1 MERLVLSQRSG
12 NLSASAALTR
22 ETEAEP
28 MKTIA
33 RLEKWLLKPSH
44 DWPTPL
50 WEPLAYS
57 GRRFG
62 TP

>member
-1 MERLVLSQRSG
+1 
-12 NLSASAALTR
+12 
-22 ETEAEP
+22 

-44 DWPTPL
+44 DWPTPA
-50 WEPLAYS
+50 WEPLAYN